1 MPEQTI
7 DQPRLNTASES
18 KNMEDTMSARTN
30 RIFMIIMA
38 ATLIIAILAGVAN
51 ALTSS
56 PTLVQKA
63 SLSNVRDYAAA
74 VADTNYAVDSGVLFA
89 GGPQGWLEVK
99 TPDNIIVGA
108 VAIDKANPKT
118 IYVGAADSLNLY
130 RSTDGGEAWM
140 RVPLTEEYVGG
151 VTDIAVDSVQRLV
164 YVGTDT
170 AGLFRLR
177 DVGSSMIVGGHLQLD
192 EPVVEVAA
200 DNTGAGLAFARTART
215 LYRAE
220 NFGLSWYE
228 VENLGSAPTA
238 LAIADSSPATVY
250 VGTVDRGVVQSH
262 DGLTWTMANE
272 GLNLVPGSR
281 LYVDALAVDPQ
292 QPNVIY
298 VATSY
303 LYGTTEVHHS
313 PVGVAMTTDN
323 GQEWAILHSDANVA
337 VAGLLPVSGL
347 TGAVYAVTD
356 ISRTPQPLG
365 SAPAVPAEIATTTVV
380 EPASA
385 ATTWTGVISWIVA
398 LLAALALLVAV
409 GIDLRNRRR
418 PATGGALAPNP
429 VRNH

>member
-1 MPEQTI
+1 
-7 DQPRLNTASES
+7 
-18 KNMEDTMSARTN
+18 MEDTMSARTN
-30 RIFMIIMA
+30 RVFMIIMA
-38 ATLIIAILAGVAN
+38 ATLIIAVFAGVVN
-51 ALTSS
+51 ARTSS

-74 VADTNYAVDSGVLFA
+74 VAETNYAIDGGVLFA

-99 TPDNIIVGA
+99 TPDNMIVGA
-108 VAIDKANPKT
+108 VAIDKANPNT
-118 IYVGAADSLNLY
+118 IYVGAADSLHLY
-130 RSTDGGEAWM
+130 RSTDGGDEWTQ
-140 RVPLTEEYVGG
+140 VLLTDQYIGG
-151 VTDIAVDSVQRLV
+151 VTDIAVDSIQRLI

-200 DNTGAGLAFARTART
+200 DNTGAGVAFARTNRA

-228 VENLGSAPTA
+228 VQNLGSAPTA
-238 LAIADSSPATVY
+238 LAIADGSPATVY

-262 DGLTWTMANE
+262 DGLTWTTAND
-272 GLNLVPGSR
+272 GLNFVPGSR

-292 QPNVIY
+292 QPNVLY

-303 LYGTTEVHHS
+303 LYGATEVHHS

-323 GQEWAILHSDANVA
+323 GQRWSALHSDTNIA
-337 VAGLLPVSGL
+337 VAGLFPVSGL
-347 TGAVYAVTD
+347 TGAVYAVSNV
-356 ISRTPQPLG
+356 SRTPQPLG
-365 SAPAVPAEIATTTVV
+365 NAPVAPAEIAATTVV
-380 EPASA
+380 EPASV
-385 ATTWTGVISWIVA
+385 ATSWTGVIAWVVA
-398 LLAALALLVAV
+398 FLAALALLVAI

-418 PATGGALAPNP
+418 QPATGVLSPSP

>member
-1 MPEQTI
+1 MTEQTNK
-7 DQPRLNTASES
+7 QPRLNTASES
-18 KNMEDTMSARTN
+18 INMEDTMNERTN

-38 ATLIIAILAGVAN
+38 ATLIIAVFAGVAN
-51 ALTSS
+51 ARTLS

-63 SLSNVRDYAAA
+63 SLSNVRDYVPA
-74 VADTNYAVDSGVLFA
+74 VADTNYAVDGGVLFA
-89 GGPQGWLEVK
+89 GGPEGWLEVK

-108 VAIDKANPKT
+108 VAIDKANPNT
-118 IYVGAADSLNLY
+118 LYVGAADSLNLY
-130 RSTDGGEAWM
+130 RSTDGGDEWTQ
-140 RVPLTEEYVGG
+140 VPLADEYIGG

-200 DNTGAGLAFARTART
+200 DNTGAGLAFARTNRA

-238 LAIADSSPATVY
+238 LAIADSSPATIY
-250 VGTVDRGVVQSH
+250 VGTIDRGVVQSH
-262 DGLTWTMANE
+262 DGLTWTTANE
-272 GLNLVPGSR
+272 GLNFVPGSR

-292 QPNVIY
+292 QPGVVY

-313 PVGVAMTTDN
+313 PVGVAMTTNN
-323 GQEWAILHSDANVA
+323 GQAWAVLHSDTNIA

-347 TGAVYAVTD
+347 TGAVYAVTNV
-356 ISRTPQPLG
+356 SRTPQPLG
-365 SAPAVPAEIATTTVV
+365 DAPVAPAAIAATTVV
-380 EPASA
+380 EPVSA
-385 ATTWTGVISWIVA
+385 AATWTGVIAWIVA
-398 LLAALALLVAV
+398 LLAALALLVAI
-409 GIDLRNRRR
+409 GIDLRNRRQ
-418 PATGGALAPNP
+418 PATGVLAPNP
-429 VRNH
+429 VRNN

>member
-1 MPEQTI
+1 
-7 DQPRLNTASES
+7 
-18 KNMEDTMSARTN
+18 MEDTMNARTN
-30 RIFMIIMA
+30 RIFMIVMA
-38 ATLIIAILAGVAN
+38 ATLIIAVFAGVVN

-56 PTLVQKA
+56 PALVQKA

-74 VADTNYAVDSGVLFA
+74 VAETNYAIDGGVLFA

-108 VAIDKANPKT
+108 VAIDKANPNT
-118 IYVGAADSLNLY
+118 IYIGAADSLNIY
-130 RSTDGGEAWM
+130 RSTDGGDEWM
-140 RVPLTEEYVGG
+140 QVPLTENYIGG
-151 VTDIAVDSVQRLV
+151 VTDIAVDSIQRLI

-200 DNTGAGLAFARTART
+200 DNTGAGLAFVRTNRA

-220 NFGLSWYE
+220 NFGMSWYE
-228 VENLGSAPTA
+228 VKNLGSTPTA
-238 LAIADSSPATVY
+238 LVIADSSPATIY
-250 VGTVDRGVVQSH
+250 VGTMDRGVVQSH
-262 DGLTWTMANE
+262 DGLTWTTANE
-272 GLNLVPGSR
+272 GLNFVPGSR
-281 LYVDALAVDPQ
+281 LHVDALAVDPQ
-292 QPNVIY
+292 QPNVLY

-303 LYGTTEVHHS
+303 LYGTAEVHHS

-323 GQEWAILHSDANVA
+323 GQGWAALHSDTNVA

-347 TGAVYAVTD
+347 TGAVYAVSNV
-356 ISRTPQPLG
+356 SRTPQPLG
-365 SAPAVPAEIATTTVV
+365 NAPVAPAEIATTTVV

-385 ATTWTGVISWIVA
+385 ATTWTGVIAWIVA
-398 LLAALALLVAV
+398 FLAALALLVAV

-418 PATGGALAPNP
+418 QPATGVLVPSP
-429 VRNH
+429 VRNN